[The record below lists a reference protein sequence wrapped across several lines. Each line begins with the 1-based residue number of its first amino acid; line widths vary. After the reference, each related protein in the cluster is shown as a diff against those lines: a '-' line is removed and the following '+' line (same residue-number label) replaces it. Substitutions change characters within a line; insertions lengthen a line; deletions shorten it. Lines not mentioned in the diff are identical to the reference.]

1 LLENMVAIHLI
12 KCYQKLEEDGVFFY
26 NKGVEVDF
34 YVPDK
39 AMAIQVSYSIDDPMT
54 REREVRALRKMSE
67 VFPIRKGIIVT
78 RDEEQTIFGESLD
91 IEVIPVWKWL
101 LRAE

>member
-1 LLENMVAIHLI
+1 MAIHLI
-12 KCYQKLEEDGVFFY
+12 KCYQKVEEEGVFFY